1 MSFSQEAYRRIDIS
15 YKGLR
20 WLGASNDRVDP
31 LRSLQLTQHFL
42 AQVVPEK
49 VGGRLYGL
57 MSWAN
62 ILCAVRSW

>member
-1 MSFSQEAYRRIDIS
+1 MDIS
-15 YKGLR
+15 YIGLR

-31 LRSLQLTQHFL
+31 LCSLQLT
-42 AQVVPEK
+42 AQVVREK